1 MNLPFYISNVF
12 AESAWGGNPL
22 AIVPLLD
29 GQSLDTATMQ
39 RIARQFNLSETV
51 FITPPTAT
59 NHTPNHAAH
68 LRIFTP
74 EHEMPF
80 AGHPTIGAA
89 QWLHSHLNLSDT
101 FTLTT
106 PAKTAT
112 ITHENGVYRF
122 ALSAYKS
129 APCSFSREHLAQAL
143 GLDLGDVANGYQW
156 MNAGTRQLIVPLTSR
171 DAVMRAKPINAEAL
185 LDTRVDA
192 AHVNVYLWH
201 ENNGAVTSRYFF
213 SLGQSLIED
222 PGTGSACAN
231 LGAWAHE
238 AGFAPVSWKITQAE
252 AIERP
257 NHLYLN
263 VSEEGAIQ
271 VGGRV
276 MPFAHGELHIF

>member
-1 MNLPFYISNVF
+1 MKLPFYISNVF

-29 GQSLDTATMQ
+29 GQTLDTETMQ

-51 FITPPTAT
+51 FITPPTAA
-59 NHTPNHAAH
+59 NHVAH

-74 EHEMPF
+74 SYELPF

-89 QWLHSHLNLSDT
+89 QWLHQHLNQPDT

-112 ITHENGVYRF
+112 ITHKDGIFRF
-122 ALSAYKS
+122 KLSGYQS
-129 APCSFSREHLAQAL
+129 APCAFTPEHLAQAL
-143 GLDLGDVANGYQW
+143 GLNREDVADGYRW
-156 MNAGTRQLIVPLTSR
+156 MNAGTWQLIVPLTSR
-171 DAVMRAKPINAEAL
+171 EAVMRAQPNMAL
-185 LDTRVDA
+185 MLDTSNPNFRHTA
-192 AHVNVYLWH
+192 YIWH
-201 ENNGAVTSRYFF
+201 EAQGAATSRYFF
-213 SLGQSLIED
+213 SYNGSLVED

-238 AGFAPVSWKITQAE
+238 AGFAPLSWKITQAE
-252 AIERP
+252 AIDRP

-263 VSEEGAIQ
+263 VSENGEIQ
-271 VGGRV
+271 VGGCV
-276 MPFAHGELHIF
+276 MPFAQGELNVF

>member
-1 MNLPFYISNVF
+1 MTHMNIPFYISNVF

-29 GQSLDTATMQ
+29 TPMLDTDTMQ

-51 FITPPTAT
+51 FITPASDPT
-59 NHTPNHAAH
+59 HRAH

-89 QWLHSHLNLSDT
+89 QWLHQHLNLPDA

-106 PAKTAT
+106 PAKTVDIAQ
-112 ITHENGVYRF
+112 HDDVYRF
-122 ALSAYKS
+122 TISGYQS
-129 APCSFSREHLAQAL
+129 APCALSRTQLAQAL
-143 GLDLGDVANGYQW
+143 GLDEADLGEVIRW
-156 MNAGTRQLIVPLTSR
+156 MNAGTWQLIIPLTSR
-171 DAVMRAKPINAEAL
+171 EAVMRAQPNIQQL
-185 LDTRVDA
+185 VDA
-192 AHVNVYLWH
+192 SVDAVHANTYIWH
-201 ENNGAVTSRYFF
+201 ESNGSVTSRYFF
-213 SLGQSLIED
+213 SYNGSLVED

-231 LGAWAHE
+231 LGAWVHLLQR
-238 AGFAPVSWKITQAE
+238 APLTWKITQAE
-252 AIERP
+252 AIDRP

-263 VSEEGAIQ
+263 VSADGLIQ

-276 MPFAHGELHIF
+276 MPFAHGELSVF